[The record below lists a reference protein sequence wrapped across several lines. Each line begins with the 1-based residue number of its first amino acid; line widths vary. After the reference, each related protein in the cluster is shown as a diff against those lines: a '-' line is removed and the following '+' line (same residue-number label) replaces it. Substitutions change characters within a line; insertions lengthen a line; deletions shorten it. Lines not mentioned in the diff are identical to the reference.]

1 MKLKVKMNFAQKAIG
16 LLGAV
21 FISIGASLFVWR
33 LCQSTFWEDAL
44 ESPSLI
50 LSLFTYFLL
59 FAIWACLILG
69 FIATLY
75 ELLATISGRIASS
88 DSKLYAVKVDFLAK
102 YQPCSVRVRWGGEA
116 EISLTLTE
124 ADVASICDQDDRKH
138 RLLFKGVFPLGD
150 TESISL
156 YLTWASVKQVK
167 RLLRY
172 AARCPSLHCHY
183 FQFTFEVELP
193 QTRSSV
199 EEGRYVVLFRWDLPR
214 IARWCAS
221 DDGYY
226 IEYQTSTLVISPT
239 EFSQYQTTL
248 QNLPEN
254 VGLRIPLAED

>member
-21 FISIGASLFVWR
+21 FIFIGASLFVWR

-50 LSLFTYFLL
+50 LSLFAYLL
-59 FAIWACLILG
+59 LLIIWACLILG

-75 ELLATISGRIASS
+75 ELLATIFGRTVSS
-88 DSKLYAVKVDFLAK
+88 DSKLYAVKADLLAK

-116 EISLTLTE
+116 EIFLTLTE
-124 ADVASICDQDDRKH
+124 ADVKSICNQGDRKH
-138 RLLFKGVFPLGD
+138 HLLFKGVFPLGD
-150 TESISL
+150 TEPISL

-183 FQFTFEVELP
+183 FQFAFEAELP
-193 QTRSSV
+193 QARSSV
-199 EEGRYVVLFRWDLPR
+199 DEGWYVVLFRWDLPR
-214 IARWCAS
+214 IAQWCARN
-221 DDGYY
+221 GEYY
-226 IEYQTSTLVISPT
+226 IPCHMSTLTLSAD
-239 EFSQYQTTL
+239 EFVRYQAIL

-254 VGLRIPLAED
+254 VGLRIPLTGN